1 MFTDVIQHLGPSTL
15 LCFFLA
21 LCSHLEIG
29 AMTESDI
36 ALLVDK
42 CAPATF
48 GRGPEDVL
56 DESYRKALKLDQ
68 DAFCWRFNPDSGEF
82 VSRLAQEFCPWDS
95 FESGIRV
102 EPYKL
107 NVYGEVILY
116 EVSSVI
122 DLTSCV

>member
-1 MFTDVIQHLGPSTL
+1 VSAIYGYVIQQLAHL
-15 LCFFLA
+15 FFP
-21 LCSHLEIG
+21 CSHFEIG
-29 AMTESDI
+29 VMTESDI

-68 DAFCWRFNPDSGEF
+68 DAFSWRFNPDSGEF
-82 VSRLAQEFCPWDS
+82 VARLAQELCVPGILL
-95 FESGIRV
+95 EAVIRV

-107 NVYGEVILY
+107 NVYSEVI
-116 EVSSVI
+116 
-122 DLTSCV
+122 

>member
-1 MFTDVIQHLGPSTL
+1 
-15 LCFFLA
+15 
-21 LCSHLEIG
+21 
-29 AMTESDI
+29 MTESDI

-68 DAFCWRFNPDSGEF
+68 DAFSWRFNPDFGDF
-82 VSRLAQEFCPWDS
+82 VARLAQELCPWDS

-107 NVYGEVILY
+107 NVYGEAILY
-116 EVSSVI
+116 EISSVNGLI
-122 DLTSCV
+122 ICV